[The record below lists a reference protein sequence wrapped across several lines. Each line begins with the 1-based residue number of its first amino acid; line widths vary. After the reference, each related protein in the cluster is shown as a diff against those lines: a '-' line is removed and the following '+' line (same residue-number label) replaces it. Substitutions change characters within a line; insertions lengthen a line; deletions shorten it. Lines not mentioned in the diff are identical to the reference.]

1 MDISFYSSFFEKR
14 HKVAVIGG
22 GSWATAIVKMLLDNA
37 KPKSKIFWYMRSPE
51 NIAHILKHKHNPK
64 YISSAGLDV
73 SRLALTNCI
82 DDAVRESEILIFAIP
97 AAFLKKALEKLTE
110 PLSKKLVVSAIK
122 GIIPNDNLIV
132 GEYFI
137 EKYGVDS
144 KNVGVISGPCHAEEV
159 ALERLSYL
167 TIASKNLENA
177 KLVASLIETRYI
189 RTSVST
195 DIFGIEYGAVMKNIF
210 ALMAGVA
217 HGIGYGDNF
226 QAALISKAIQEM
238 NHFLEA
244 VDNQPRNINNSV
256 YLGDLLVTAY
266 SQFSRNRTFGNMIGK
281 GYSVKSAQLEMN
293 MVAEG
298 YYATRCIKEI
308 NDKYNIDLP
317 ICTAAFHI
325 LYEGISPALEINL
338 LSQSIE

>member
-1 MDISFYSSFFEKR
+1 MEISLSNFFEKR
-14 HKVAVIGG
+14 HKIAVIGG
-22 GSWATAIVKMLLDNA
+22 GSWATAIIKMVLDNA
-37 KPKSKIFWYMRSPE
+37 RPKSKIYWYMRSNE
-51 NIAHILKHKHNPK
+51 NINHILKHKHNPK
-64 YISSAGLDV
+64 YISSATLDI
-73 SRLALTNCI
+73 SRLALTNSI
-82 DDAVRESEILIFAIP
+82 DEAVRESEILIFAIP

-110 PLSKKLVVSAIK
+110 NIKKKLIISAIK

-132 GEYFI
+132 GEFFI
-137 EKYGVDS
+137 EKYGLS
-144 KNVGVISGPCHAEEV
+144 PKNVGVLSGPCHAEEV

-167 TIASKNLENA
+167 TIASKNIENA
-177 KLVASLIETRYI
+177 RLIASLIETRYI

-195 DIFGIEYGAVMKNIF
+195 DIFGIEYGAVMKNIY
-210 ALMAGVA
+210 ALMSGIA

-226 QAALISKAIQEM
+226 QAALISRAIQEM
-238 NHFLEA
+238 NSFLEA

-293 MVAEG
+293 MIAEG

-308 NDKYNIDLP
+308 NEKYNIELP
-317 ICTAAFHI
+317 ICNAAFHI
-325 LYEGISPALEINL
+325 LYEGISPILEINL
-338 LSQSIE
+338 LSQKIE

>member
-1 MDISFYSSFFEKR
+1 MDFSFYTSFFEKK

-22 GSWATAIVKMLLDNA
+22 GSWATAIVKILLDNNT
-37 KPKSKIFWYMRSPE
+37 PKSKILWYMRNKE
-51 NIAHILKHKHNPK
+51 NIAHIQKYKHNPK
-64 YISSAGLDV
+64 YISSASLDV
-73 SRLALTNCI
+73 SRLALTSDINE
-82 DDAVRESEILIFAIP
+82 AVKDSEIVIFAIP
-97 AAFLKKALEKLTE
+97 AAFLKKALEKLTVK
-110 PLSKKLVVSAIK
+110 LKKKIIISAIK
-122 GIIPNDNLIV
+122 GIIPNDNQIV

-137 EKYGVDS
+137 SKYKVNS
-144 KNVGVISGPCHAEEV
+144 KNIGVISGPCHAEEV

-167 TIASKNLENA
+167 TVASKSSKHA
-177 KLVASLIETRYI
+177 KLVAGLIETRYI

-226 QAALISKAIQEM
+226 RAALISKSIQEM
-238 NHFLEA
+238 ETFLKA
-244 VDNQPRNINNSV
+244 VDSQPRNINNSV

-293 MVAEG
+293 MIAEG
-298 YYATRCIKEI
+298 YYATKCLKEI
-308 NDKYNIDLP
+308 NEKYNVDLP
-317 ICTAAFHI
+317 ICNAAYHI
-325 LYEGISPALEINL
+325 IYEGISPIIEINL
-338 LSQSIE
+338 LSETIE